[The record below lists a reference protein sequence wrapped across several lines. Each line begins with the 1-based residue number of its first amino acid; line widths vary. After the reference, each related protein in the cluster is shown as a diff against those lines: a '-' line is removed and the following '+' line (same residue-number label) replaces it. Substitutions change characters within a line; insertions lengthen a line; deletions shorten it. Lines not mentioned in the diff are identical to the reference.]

1 MKLSDTE
8 IYYKNL
14 KLLKPE
20 DIKGYLVKNGW
31 KLYHTY
37 PDESGSIWT
46 KVDFHVRLIH
56 DADRYEDYCDMTQK
70 LVETIANAEGI
81 DKWNIIYQIN
91 STKAIKTRK
100 EIESKI
106 MDLLNEIEGPL
117 LYDDSIIS
125 VKKRA
130 SLDALRW
137 VLTERD
143 DV

>member
-20 DIKGYLVKNGW
+20 DIKSYLVKNGW
-31 KLYHTY
+31 TLSHTY
-37 PDESGSIWT
+37 PYEIASIWT
-46 KVDFHVRLIH
+46 KSNCSITLLH
-56 DADRYEDYCDMTQK
+56 DNTYADYTRRNFE
-70 LVETIANAEGI
+70 LVEQISTLEGI
-81 DKWNIIYQIN
+81 DKWNVIDQIN
-91 STKAIKTRK
+91 STKAIKTRE

-106 MDLLNEIEGPL
+106 MDLSNEIEGPL

-137 VLTERD
+137 VLNERD